1 MIHEKVNINRYF
13 MQYMWK
19 HKFLFAFYILL
30 LFVYPIH
37 RIVVP
42 KYYGKVITNLNKNN
56 KTFMSNIKTL
66 LFFFIVYNIFIALL
80 YKIQGI
86 LVPRFSEFSVQKIL
100 RNLLNNKTLDYD
112 NLQVGEILAKI
123 IKVPNILYHYLDSL
137 RSLIFSQV
145 FITLGTI
152 YYYSSVSKK
161 VMFSFIGLMIGLLLL
176 QILTYHST
184 LNIELKQEKEKDSI
198 YQHFQDLLNNLISV
212 IVCKQEDY
220 ETNYLKKKF
229 APFIVIFEKSLNIN
243 FIFRII
249 FALYSVV
256 SFVLLNLMLYK
267 ELKSK
272 LISNEVF
279 ISSFIV
285 TWSILSIFTEANY
298 SIRSIVDMYS
308 QIKDMEY
315 YFNEKAETELI
326 NSQQKSKK
334 SFQNGNIRFENIYY
348 EYKDN
353 NKNKNYYALKNINLE
368 IKQYENTA
376 LIGQIGSGKSTL
388 VKLLLKLYEPSSG
401 NIYIGNTNLK
411 DIKYEDLYE
420 HVFYIPQKPKL
431 MDRSLYENIFYG
443 MDLENKDKNI
453 KQLNTIMK
461 QMNMDE
467 SIIQVFMEKMDQN
480 MGNDGVKISGG
491 QRQLVWIIRAMLRN
505 PSIIIFDEPTS
516 ALDKENKDK
525 IVSTIKSLGKE
536 KTIIIISHDQIDS
549 GFRKIAMKQGVVDY
563 EQKDF
568 YGWES

>member
-1 MIHEKVNINRYF
+1 MIHEKVNINSYF

-137 RSLIFSQV
+137 RSLIFSQI

-315 YFNEKAETELI
+315 YFNEKAPTELI
-326 NSQQKSKK
+326 NIQKKSKK

-353 NKNKNYYALKNINLE
+353 NKNNYALKNINLE
-368 IKQYENTA
+368 IKQNENTA

-525 IVSTIKSLGKE
+525 IVSTIKSLGKD

-549 GFRKIAMKQGVVDY
+549 SFRKIALKQGEVDY

>member
-1 MIHEKVNINRYF
+1 MIHEKVNINSYF

-19 HKFLFAFYILL
+19 HKFLFVFYILL

-56 KTFMSNIKTL
+56 KMFMSNIKTL

-326 NSQQKSKK
+326 NIQQKSKK

-353 NKNKNYYALKNINLE
+353 HKNKNNYALKNINLE
-368 IKQYENTA
+368 IKQNENTA

-549 GFRKIAMKQGVVDY
+549 GFRKIAMKQGEVDY